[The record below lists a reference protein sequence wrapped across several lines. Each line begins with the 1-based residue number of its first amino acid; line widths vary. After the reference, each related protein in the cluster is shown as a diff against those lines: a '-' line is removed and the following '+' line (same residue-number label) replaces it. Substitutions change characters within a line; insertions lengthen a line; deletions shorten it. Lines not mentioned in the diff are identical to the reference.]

1 MNFPTLNNLLPF
13 ALFSTTLLLVDNV
26 RAAAVHST
34 EAETNTT
41 QLSPVESH
49 GNRTAQLSPLDLPGS
64 HSRIDLSDDIAGDHQ
79 LEDILQQQAGIQ
91 VRQLGGRGQFSYP
104 SIRGANGKQL
114 QIVWDGIPLTT
125 LNNSEGELPSVG
137 LSALGSIDIY
147 RGVAPAELAPTAI
160 GGTIHL
166 RSKDHFDT
174 PASGHAYTSA
184 GSYGYYS
191 AGLWQQYQNDV
202 WRFFAAADWMK
213 AENDFDTRT
222 DINAFN
228 NPNESSTEKR
238 LNNGADHRMALLRAD
253 YTDSTRVKPSLVY
266 QYQKKRRELPGLR
279 NIPQNDAYFA
289 SEDNRLSLRLN
300 IPYSHQQQTDIIT
313 SVYTL
318 DETYDD
324 QGDNIGLGRQKNY
337 YRTKGTD
344 LRVNHHSDAGNI
356 SNLLTLSVRS
366 ETTESDFALVSDATI
381 ELNCLTDSGCPYDY
395 QRRQYQLGD
404 RLSGHINDAIMLNG
418 QLSVVKFSDTQQNHY
433 GISDQH
439 NNERFTTGDAGV
451 NFRLNDNNQL
461 DVLISRQ
468 VRPVSTQELFGD
480 RGLTEGNP
488 DLKSETSKGIDAVWR
503 MTSVYG
509 EYSLSAY
516 QRVRDNAIVASADS
530 RGVIKYQNL
539 AQTNHRGV
547 ELNLS
552 IDLTHNL
559 TLNGNSGWHRHTIA
573 EHSRDFFV
581 GKRVPNQR
589 TWDNYYSLTYRYG
602 NTGTSLA
609 WLLQTGGFY
618 ETSNRLPIDDKN
630 QIDWNIF
637 YQLQNFRLQLNAFNL
652 TDNQVSDF
660 YDYPV
665 PGRNYS
671 IKLDYS
677 W

>member
-1 MNFPTLNNLLPF
+1 MKILTQANILPF
-13 ALFSTTLLLVDNV
+13 ALLFPALLFPRLSFAD
-26 RAAAVHST
+26 APEPASST
-34 EAETNTT
+34 ETTRLAPVETLG
-41 QLSPVESH
+41 QRSPEVSPV
-49 GNRTAQLSPLDLPGS
+49 DLPGS
-64 HSRIDLSDDIAGDHQ
+64 HSRVDLSADNAGDHQ

-104 SIRGANGKQL
+104 SIRGASGKQL
-114 QIVWDGIPLTT
+114 QIVWDGIPLTS

-174 PASGHAYTSA
+174 PASGHAYTSI

-191 AGLWQQYQNDV
+191 AGVWQQYQNNA
-202 WRFFAAADWMK
+202 WRFFAAADWME
-213 AENDFDTRT
+213 AENDFDTKT

-238 LNNGADHRMALLRAD
+238 LNNAADHRMALLRAD
-253 YTDSTRVKPSLVY
+253 YTGNTRIKPSVVY

-300 IPYSHQQQTDIIT
+300 IPYSQQQQTDIIT

-318 DETYDD
+318 NETYDD

-337 YRTKGTD
+337 YRTKGTV
-344 LRVNHHSDAGNI
+344 LRINHHSDAGNI

-366 ETTESDFALVSDATI
+366 ETTESDFALISDATV
-381 ELNCLTDSGCPYDY
+381 ELNCLTGSGCPYDY

-404 RLSGHINDAIMLNG
+404 RVSGHINDAIMLNG

-433 GISDQH
+433 GISDQRA
-439 NNERFTTGDAGV
+439 NERFTTGDAGV

-503 MTSVYG
+503 ITSAYG

-516 QRVRDNAIVASADS
+516 QRVRDDAIVASADS
-530 RGVIKYQNL
+530 RGV
-539 AQTNHRGV
+539 
-547 ELNLS
+547 
-552 IDLTHNL
+552 
-559 TLNGNSGWHRHTIA
+559 SGAVFLR
-573 EHSRDFFV
+573 
-581 GKRVPNQR
+581 
-589 TWDNYYSLTYRYG
+589 
-602 NTGTSLA
+602 
-609 WLLQTGGFY
+609 
-618 ETSNRLPIDDKN
+618 
-630 QIDWNIF
+630 
-637 YQLQNFRLQLNAFNL
+637 
-652 TDNQVSDF
+652 
-660 YDYPV
+660 
-665 PGRNYS
+665 
-671 IKLDYS
+671 
-677 W
+677 